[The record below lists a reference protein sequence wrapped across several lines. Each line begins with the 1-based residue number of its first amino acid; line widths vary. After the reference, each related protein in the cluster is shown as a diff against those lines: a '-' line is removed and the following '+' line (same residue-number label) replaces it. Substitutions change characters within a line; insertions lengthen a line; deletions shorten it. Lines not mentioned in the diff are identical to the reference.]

1 MRSVEITDETLVV
14 VDQGAIASVVS
25 ASRRW
30 PGWWPDCEV
39 TVILDRGRDGMRW
52 SVSGALV
59 GYSEVRLLS
68 RPDGVV
74 VHYVLAAD
82 PTMPGTR
89 DQPRRIPDSPWGRRE
104 LSEMRRRQLL
114 AWKSTVW
121 SMIDAL
127 GATSLAE

>member
-14 VDQGAIASVVS
+14 VDQGAIASVV
-25 ASRRW
+25 ADSRRW
-30 PGWWPDCEV
+30 AAWWPDCDV

-52 SVSGALV
+52 SVRGALV

-104 LSEMRRRQLL
+104 LSELRRRQLM

-127 GATSLAE
+127 DATSRAE